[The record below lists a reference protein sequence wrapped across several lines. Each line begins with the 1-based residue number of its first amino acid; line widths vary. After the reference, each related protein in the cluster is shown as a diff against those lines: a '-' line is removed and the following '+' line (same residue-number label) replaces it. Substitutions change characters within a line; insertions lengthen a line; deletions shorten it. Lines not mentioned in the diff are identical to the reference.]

1 VDKECDAMS
10 KLGYYDLG
18 ATPMAACQF
27 DQRFPYCLYVPRGH
41 RQGTEGTHLVVV
53 VHGTNRTAERYR
65 DEFAQFAEE
74 QNCIILAPLF
84 PAGIVEAG
92 DLENYKYIEYHG
104 IRFDQIL
111 LAMVDEVAQKYRVD
125 TSRFL
130 LHGFSGGGHFA
141 HRFYYLHA
149 TRLLAVS
156 IGAPGMITLLD
167 ADQPWYLGTRDL
179 KERFG
184 TASTLPQMRAVPVH
198 MVVGAED
205 TETWEINDTTSP
217 RWMAGADATGPTR
230 VERLKALR
238 SSYES
243 HGIAVGFDVLSGV
256 AHEGYKVLEPVR
268 DFFAS
273 VLAAHHEIRH
283 NSPTHH

>member
-1 VDKECDAMS
+1 MS

-18 ATPMAACQF
+18 ATPMVACQF
-27 DQRFPYCLYVPRGH
+27 DQRFPYCLYVPGDYTP
-41 RQGTEGTHLVVV
+41 GTGGTRLVVII
-53 VHGTNRTAERYR
+53 HGTTRTAERYR
-65 DEFAQFAEE
+65 DEFSRFAEE

-84 PAGIVEAG
+84 SAGILEPD
-92 DLENYKYIEYHG
+92 DLDNYKYIEYHG

-111 LAMVDEVAQKYRVD
+111 LAMVTEVAQKYELDV
-125 TSRFL
+125 SRFL

-149 TRLLAVS
+149 TRLQGVS
-156 IGAPGMITLLD
+156 IGAPGIITLID
-167 ADQPWYLGTRDL
+167 PDKPWYLGTRDL

-184 TASTLPQMRAVPVH
+184 AASTLRQLRDVPVH

-205 TETWEINDTTSP
+205 KDTWEINDHTSP
-217 RWMAGADATGPTR
+217 RWMDGADAAGPTR
-230 VERLKALR
+230 VERLAALR
-238 SSYES
+238 TNYEVL
-243 HGIAVGFDVLSGV
+243 GIAVRFDAVPGV

-273 VLAAHHEIRH
+273 ALSCCREIRH
-283 NSPTHH
+283 HTPADQ